1 MIFGLKSHRIR
12 AVVTGSVRRSDSRM
26 AAVIANEPAI
36 TKGELVDEPADA
48 QAELVDE
55 SADGQTDLADEP
67 NIAQTDLADEPNIA
81 QADLVVEPANAQADL
96 VGKPADGQ
104 TDLADEPNIA
114 QTDLADEP
122 NIAQA
127 NLVGKPANAQADLVG
142 KPADAQ
148 TELVDEPNIAQ
159 TEFIIVDSELQ
170 RDPCTITNLAREI
183 AATQAELIALDCES
197 QSNSDATVVNDEE
210 LADTLVEP
218 KEKSGI
224 KNIIAK
230 LMADVA
236 ARHARVQ
243 AERATKLQAVRAEFK
258 IYREVKLSIANGK
271 GLAAAAA
278 AAQRDAHL
286 HAEPSHSAPALQKP
300 AQDGDVPPTV

>member
-12 AVVTGSVRRSDSRM
+12 AVVTGSVRRSDSGM

-48 QAELVDE
+48 QADLVGE
-55 SADGQTDLADEP
+55 SADTQTDFVDEP
-67 NIAQTDLADEPNIA
+67 ADAQTDLAEEPAIA
-81 QADLVVEPANAQADL
+81 QADLNEKSA
-96 VGKPADGQ
+96 
-104 TDLADEPNIA
+104 TA
-114 QTDLADEP
+114 QT
-122 NIAQA
+122 
-127 NLVGKPANAQADLVG
+127 NLVGE
-142 KPADAQ
+142 PADAQ
-148 TELVDEPNIAQ
+148 ADLVDEPNIAQ
-159 TEFIIVDSELQ
+159 AEFIIVDSELQ

-197 QSNSDATVVNDEE
+197 QSNSEATVVNDEE

-224 KNIIAK
+224 ENIIAK
-230 LMADVA
+230 LMADVS

-258 IYREVKLSIANGK
+258 IYRE
-271 GLAAAAA
+271 
-278 AAQRDAHL
+278 
-286 HAEPSHSAPALQKP
+286 
-300 AQDGDVPPTV
+300 

>member
-1 MIFGLKSHRIR
+1 MIFGLKFHGVRT
-12 AVVTGSVRRSDSRM
+12 VVTGSVRRSDSRM
-26 AAVIANEPAI
+26 TAVIANEPAI

-67 NIAQTDLADEPNIA
+67 NIAQ
-81 QADLVVEPANAQADL
+81 ANL

-114 QTDLADEP
+114 QA
-122 NIAQA
+122 
-127 NLVGKPANAQADLVG
+127 
-142 KPADAQ
+142 
-148 TELVDEPNIAQ
+148 
-159 TEFIIVDSELQ
+159 EFIIVDSELQ

-183 AATQAELIALDCES
+183 AATQAELIALDCKS
-197 QSNSDATVVNDEE
+197 QSNSEATVVNDEE

-218 KEKSGI
+218 KENSGI

-258 IYREVKLSIANGK
+258 IYRE
-271 GLAAAAA
+271 
-278 AAQRDAHL
+278 
-286 HAEPSHSAPALQKP
+286 
-300 AQDGDVPPTV
+300 